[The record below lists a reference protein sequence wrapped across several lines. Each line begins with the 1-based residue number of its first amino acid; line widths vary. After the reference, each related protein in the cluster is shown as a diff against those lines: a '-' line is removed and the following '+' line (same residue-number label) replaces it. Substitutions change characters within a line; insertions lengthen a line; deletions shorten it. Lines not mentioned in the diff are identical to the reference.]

1 MAKVIIVTGAAGNL
15 GNAVVK
21 KLLDNGNTVVG
32 TVLPGEHCAA
42 GDGQAHFEEYE
53 LDVTNA
59 DATGN
64 FISHVAHQYG
74 RIDFAALLVG
84 GFSMGNIED
93 TTLEDIYK
101 MMKLNF
107 ETTFIAAKATYRQ
120 MLQQS
125 TGGHLMFA
133 GAKPALEAAAGAGT
147 LGYALSKSLVFKL
160 AEYINESGKQ
170 HKIKA
175 SVIVPSILDT
185 PENRKAM
192 PDANFQD
199 WVKPEEAAE
208 IISFLFS
215 EKSTPL
221 QETVFK
227 IYGNV

>member
-1 MAKVIIVTGAAGNL
+1 MSQVAIVTGAAGNL

-32 TVLPGEHCAA
+32 TVLPGEHCKQ
-42 GDGQAHFEEYE
+42 GEGQAHFEEYKI
-53 LDVTNA
+53 DVTDGNA
-59 DATGN
+59 AGN
-64 FISHVAHQYG
+64 FIRHVVHQYG
-74 RIDFAALLVG
+74 KINFAALLVG
-84 GFSMGNIED
+84 GFSMGKIED
-93 TTLEDIYK
+93 TTMEDIYK

-107 ETTFIAAKATYRQ
+107 ETAFITAQAIYSQ
-120 MLQQS
+120 MQQQS
-125 TGGHLMFA
+125 MGGHLMFV
-133 GAKPALEAAAGAGT
+133 GAKPALEKAAGTST
-147 LGYALSKSLVFKL
+147 LAYALSKSLIFKL

-185 PENRKAM
+185 PTNRKAM

-208 IISFLFS
+208 IVNFIFS
-215 EKSTPL
+215 EKSAPL

>member
-1 MAKVIIVTGAAGNL
+1 MGQVVVITGAAGNL

-32 TVLPGEHCAA
+32 TVLPGEHCKP
-42 GDGQAHFEEYE
+42 GEGQAHFEEYE
-53 LDVTNA
+53 LDVTDA
-59 DATGN
+59 EATGN
-64 FISHVAHQYG
+64 FIRHVVHQYG
-74 RIDFAALLVG
+74 HIDLAALLVG
-84 GFSMGNIED
+84 GFSMGTIED
-93 TTLEDIYK
+93 TTMEDIQQ

-107 ETTFIAAKATYRQ
+107 ETAFITAQAIYRQ

-125 TGGHLMFA
+125 TGGHLVFA
-133 GAKPALEAAAGAGT
+133 GAKPALETAAGAST
-147 LGYALSKSLVFKL
+147 LAYAFSKSLIFKL
-160 AEYINESGKQ
+160 AEFINESGKQ

-175 SVIVPSILDT
+175 SVVVPSILDT
-185 PENRKAM
+185 PPNRKAM

-208 IISFLFS
+208 IINFIFS
-215 EKSTPL
+215 EKSAPL